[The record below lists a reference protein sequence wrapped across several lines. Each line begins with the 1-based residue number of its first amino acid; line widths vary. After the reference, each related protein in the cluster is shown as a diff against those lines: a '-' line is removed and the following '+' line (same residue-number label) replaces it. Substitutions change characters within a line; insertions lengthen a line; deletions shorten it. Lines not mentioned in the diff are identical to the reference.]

1 MKKTVSKDTIYIDI
15 ESGETVTHEQ
25 LEKEY
30 QIRIASGEIEPTEQ
44 NIEQYIEN
52 SLTRNNGTLEI
63 IC

>member
-15 ESGETVTHEQ
+15 ESGETVTRKQ

-30 QIRIASGEIEPTEQ
+30 RIRIASGEIEPTEQ